1 MDSGCIISLGEFYL
15 KPRINEQEGWPALRV
30 VVQIVIS
37 CEDYYGDFMSYA
49 FQGLEK

>member
-1 MDSGCIISLGEFYL
+1 M

-30 VVQIVIS
+30 VVQVVIAR
-37 CEDYYGDFMSYA
+37 EDYDGDFKICA